1 MWKWIARG
9 FRALVGVFAIIIAA
23 ALFRYLVATREAP
36 QARAERPALPV
47 VRAVEC
53 LPKPVA
59 RRWTAYGTARA
70 MVAADIAA
78 EVSGRV
84 VERPEHL
91 EAGVAVQPA
100 ELLLRLDP
108 TDYQQRV
115 VSARQQVISIES
127 QLTGLEIEQARLAE
141 QAELLREERAVA
153 ERDLAR
159 VRDAF
164 TRGAGNESQVDAR
177 VQALNAVTRTQAVVL
192 SALEAVPP
200 RRSSLLA
207 SLESGRADLR
217 QAEENLAR
225 TEIRAPFAGGL
236 QEIRFRIAE
245 WVRAGDP
252 VARVVDLS
260 RIEVPLRLAQSASGL
275 IALGDAV
282 TLRAEGGAAL
292 SWAGSVVRIAPE
304 TDPATRSLTVFV
316 EVRQRPD
323 ADAPLLRPGQ
333 FVMGEIRS
341 ADRTPTLVVPRHSV
355 NVDRV
360 LVAAP
365 RRDSDPAPPP
375 GAVMPM
381 VVVSALVH
389 VAHHLEDR
397 FPEIAEGET
406 QWAVLDPIRETD
418 AIRTLREGD
427 LVLITN
433 LESLRVGDMVDVR
446 LPETAR
452 AAARRE
458 PDPEPRP

>member
-1 MWKWIARG
+1 
-9 FRALVGVFAIIIAA
+9 
-23 ALFRYLVATREAP
+23 
-36 QARAERPALPV
+36 
-47 VRAVEC
+47 
-53 LPKPVA
+53 
-59 RRWTAYGTARA
+59 
-70 MVAADIAA
+70 MVAAEIAA

-84 VERPEHL
+84 VERHDRL
-91 EAGVAVQPA
+91 EAGVTVQPD

-108 TDYQQRV
+108 TDFQQRV
-115 VSARQQVISIES
+115 VSARQQILSIES

-141 QAELLREERAVA
+141 QAELLLGERAVA
-153 ERDLAR
+153 ERDLDRA
-159 VRDAF
+159 RDALAQ
-164 TRGAGNESQVDAR
+164 GAGNESQVDAR
-177 VQALNAVTRTQAVVL
+177 LQALNAVTRNQAVVL
-192 SALEAVPP
+192 ASLESVPP
-200 RRSSLLA
+200 RRSSLRA
-207 SLESGRADLR
+207 SLESARADLR
-217 QAEENLAR
+217 LAEENLAR
-225 TEIRAPFAGGL
+225 TEIRAPFPGIL
-236 QEIRFRIAE
+236 QEIRFRVAE
-245 WVRAGDP
+245 WVRAGEP

-260 RIEVPLRLAQSASGL
+260 RIEVPLRLAQSASDA
-275 IALGDAV
+275 IAIGDTV
-282 TLRAEGGAAL
+282 TLRAEGAPGR
-292 SWAGSVVRIAPE
+292 SWAGSIVRIAPE
-304 TDPATRSLTVFV
+304 SDAATRSLTVFV

-341 ADRTPTLVVPRHSV
+341 ADRTPALVVPRHSV

-375 GAVMPM
+375 GAVTPM

-418 AIRTLREGD
+418 AIRTLRAGD
-427 LVLITN
+427 LVLVSN

-446 LPETAR
+446 LPEPAR

-458 PDPEPRP
+458 GEQEPRP

>member
-1 MWKWIARG
+1 M
-9 FRALVGVFAIIIAA
+9 
-23 ALFRYLVATREAP
+23 
-36 QARAERPALPV
+36 

-59 RRWTAYGTARA
+59 RRWIAYGTARA

-91 EAGVAVQPA
+91 EAGVAVRSA
-100 ELLLRLDP
+100 ELLLRIDP

-115 VSARQQVISIES
+115 VSARQQILSIES
-127 QLTGLEIEQARLAE
+127 QLDGLEIEQARLAE
-141 QAELLREERAVA
+141 QAELLQEERAVA
-153 ERDLAR
+153 ERELGRA
-159 VRDAF
+159 RDALA
-164 TRGAGNESQVDAR
+164 RGAGNESQIDAR
-177 VQALNAVTRTQAVVL
+177 VQALNAVTRSQAVVL
-192 SALEAVPP
+192 SALEAIPP
-200 RRSSLLA
+200 RRSSMLA
-207 SLESGRADLR
+207 SLESARADLR
-217 QAEENLAR
+217 LAEENLAR
-225 TEIRAPFAGGL
+225 TEIRAPFPGSL
-236 QEIRFRIAE
+236 QQIRFRVAE
-245 WVRAGDP
+245 WVRAGDA

-260 RIEVPLRLAQSASGL
+260 RIEVPLRLAQSASGM

-282 TLRAEGGAAL
+282 TLRAEGPSPQ

-304 TDPATRSLTVFV
+304 TDAATRSLTVFV

-375 GAVMPM
+375 GAVTPM

-397 FPEIAEGET
+397 FPDIAEGET
-406 QWAVLDPIRETD
+406 QWAVLDALPETD
-418 AIRTLREGD
+418 AIRTLRPGD
-427 LVLITN
+427 LVLVSN

-446 LPETAR
+446 LPGSAR
-452 AAARRE
+452 AAARPE
-458 PDPEPRP
+458 AEQEPRP